1 MNEATV
7 RTARAR
13 VRVRFAGTQDSETF
27 QMSEA
32 ESVRFQA
39 EWTSYLNGDG
49 RKGGAYNCHSGETP
63 VLISINFDQIAYTEP
78 GKIY

>member
-1 MNEATV
+1 MTDPTV

-13 VRVRFAGTQDSETF
+13 VRIRFAGTQDSETF
-27 QMSEA
+27 QMSEP

-39 EWTSYLNGDG
+39 DWKSYLGGD
-49 RKGGAYNCHSGETP
+49 RIKGGEYMCYSGESP